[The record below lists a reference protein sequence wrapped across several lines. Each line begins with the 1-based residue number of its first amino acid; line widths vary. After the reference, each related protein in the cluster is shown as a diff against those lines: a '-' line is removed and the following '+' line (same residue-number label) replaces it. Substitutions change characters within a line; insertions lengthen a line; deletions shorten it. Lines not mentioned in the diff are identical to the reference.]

1 MTQSVDAPLTGLT
14 VLVVEDQPLIAM
26 DIEDMLSSLGAAAI
40 IVAST
45 ADEARLALGRSPGL
59 DLAVLDFVLGNGETT
74 EEVADELATNG
85 VPVVCVSGMES
96 RDRMGGVP
104 SPLQDAVFV
113 EKPIDPALL
122 REAVVQALHARSRG

>member
-1 MTQSVDAPLTGLT
+1 MSQPVEAPLTGLT
-14 VLVVEDQPLIAM
+14 VLLVEDQPLIAI
-26 DIEDMLSSLGAAAI
+26 DVEDMLASFGAAAV

-45 ADEARLALGRSPGL
+45 VEEARSALSDVAGL

-74 EEVADELATNG
+74 EAVADELANNG

-104 SPLQDAVFV
+104 SPLQEAVFV
-113 EKPIDPALL
+113 EKPIDPELL
-122 REAVVQALHARSRG
+122 RGAVVQALRSRSKA

>member
-1 MTQSVDAPLTGLT
+1 MTGLT
-14 VLVVEDQPLIAM
+14 VLLVEDQPLIAI
-26 DIEDMLSSLGAAAI
+26 DVEDMLASFGAAAV

-45 ADEARLALGRSPGL
+45 VEEARSALSDVAGL

-74 EEVADELATNG
+74 EAVADELANNG

-104 SPLQDAVFV
+104 SPLQEAVFV
-113 EKPIDPALL
+113 EKPIDPELL
-122 REAVVQALHARSRG
+122 RGAVVQALRSRSKA